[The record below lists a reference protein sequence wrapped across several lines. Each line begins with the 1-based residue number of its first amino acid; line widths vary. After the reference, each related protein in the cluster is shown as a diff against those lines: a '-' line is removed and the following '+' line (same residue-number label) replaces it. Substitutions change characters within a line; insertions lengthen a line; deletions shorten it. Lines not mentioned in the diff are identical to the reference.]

1 MAGMSMIMPFLPLYI
16 GDLGVKDP
24 KALSVWSGV
33 IMGSAFLVSA
43 LAAPFW
49 GSLGDRKSR
58 KLVILRASFGLS
70 IVTILMSHCT
80 NVYQLLGLRL
90 LHGFLGG
97 IVPTFIALVSVK
109 LPKEKTGQAIG
120 TLQTSLIAANIIGP
134 FIGGFLTDLVGY
146 RNVLFL
152 ISLLTVGGGVLTI
165 LFVKDSNSRSPA
177 KKQTSVFENINAVFA
192 SKKVLAAGFV
202 LMAVQFALGMM
213 QPVMPL
219 FIKQIYTGNNAAT
232 MIGAS
237 VAITGFATLLS
248 APFLG
253 KLGDK
258 KGHVNILSLSL
269 LGTSIFYAP
278 QALVV
283 TLSQLFPLRFILGL
297 FVGGVVP
304 STQTIIVKNTDNSN
318 RGGILGI
325 TQAMSMLGFA
335 LGPIVGGSLGSVL
348 GFRSV
353 FLCTSAG
360 LLLAWYLSG
369 TLIKQQGPVGKEA
382 VE

>member
-1 MAGMSMIMPFLPLYI
+1 MSVIMPFLPLYI
-16 GDLGVKDP
+16 ADLGIKDP

-33 IMGSAFLVSA
+33 LMGSAFLVAA

-49 GSLGDRKSR
+49 GNLGDRKSR

-70 IVTILMSHCT
+70 VVMILMSYCT

-97 IVPTFIALVSVK
+97 IVPTFIALISAT

-120 TLQTSLIAANIIGP
+120 TLQTSMIAANIIGP
-134 FIGGFLTDLVGY
+134 FIGGFLTDLFGY
-146 RNVLFL
+146 RNVLA
-152 ISLLTVGGGVLTI
+152 IIASLTVIGGILTI
-165 LFVKDSNSRSPA
+165 IFIKDTSTRVPG
-177 KKQTSVFENINAVFA
+177 KKQTSVFENINYVFS
-192 SKKVLAAGFV
+192 SKRILAAGLV
-202 LMAVQFALGMM
+202 LMSVQFALGMM

-219 FIKQIYTGNNAAT
+219 FIKQIYGGSNAAT

-237 VAITGFATLLS
+237 IAITGFATMLS

-258 KGHVNILSLSL
+258 KGHVNILSISL
-269 LGTSIFYAP
+269 LGTCIFYAP
-278 QALVV
+278 QALVASL
-283 TLSQLFPLRFILGL
+283 TQLFPIRFIIGL

-304 STQTIIVKNTDNSN
+304 STQTIIVKSTDNSN

-325 TQAMSMLGFA
+325 TQAMSMTGFA
-335 LGPIVGGSLGSVL
+335 LGLITGGSLGSVL

-360 LLLAWYLSG
+360 LLFAWYLSK
-369 TLIKQQGPVGKEA
+369 TLIKQKERVGIETT
-382 VE
+382 E